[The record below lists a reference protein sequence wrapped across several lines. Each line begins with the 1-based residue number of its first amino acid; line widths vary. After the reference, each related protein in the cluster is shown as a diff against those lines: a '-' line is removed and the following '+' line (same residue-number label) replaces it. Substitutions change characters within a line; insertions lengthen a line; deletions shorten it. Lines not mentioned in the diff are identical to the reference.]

1 MITPQ
6 TLVNDSIKL
15 VSLPDIYVSLN
26 NVLKNPDYSMS
37 DVAMVIGHDPAL
49 TSRLLKIVNSPFYG
63 LVSHV
68 DSITHAINLLGTRQI
83 HDLALATSIVN
94 SFSGF
99 HNDIISMYDYWFNS
113 VYCAVSCQLLAY
125 HYKDI
130 DTERPFVAGLLHDIG
145 HLVMY
150 QEIPD
155 ESRPTISL
163 AKEKGIELYLAERE
177 LLGFDYAQVGA
188 ELMRVWAL
196 PESLYRVTEF
206 QNEPDKV
213 DQFSLE
219 TAIVHMAALL
229 ARAAITKQEVT
240 ESSLPIHPVCWEITG
255 LTPDILSIIK
265 QEADQQV
272 VMAMDLLVAK
282 TKHA

>member
-1 MITPQ
+1 MG
-6 TLVNDSIKL
+6 
-15 VSLPDIYVSLN
+15 
-26 NVLKNPDYSMS
+26 NPDYSMS

-49 TSRLLKIVNSPFYG
+49 TTRLLKVVNSPFYG
-63 LVSHV
+63 LVSHI
-68 DSITHAINLLGTRQI
+68 DSITHAINLLGSRQI
-83 HDLALATSIVN
+83 QDLALATSIVD

-99 HNDIISMYDYWFNS
+99 HNDIISMYDYWYSS
-113 VYCAVSCQLLAY
+113 VYCAVSSQLLAY

-155 ESRPTISL
+155 ESRPTIIL
-163 AKEKGIELYLAERE
+163 AKEKGTELYLTERE

-196 PESLYRVTEF
+196 PESLQQVTEF

-213 DQFSLE
+213 DQYSLE
-219 TAIVHMAALL
+219 TAIIHMAALL
-229 ARAAITKQEVT
+229 ARAAI
-240 ESSLPIHPVCWEITG
+240 SNRR
-255 LTPDILSIIK
+255 
-265 QEADQQV
+265 
-272 VMAMDLLVAK
+272 
-282 TKHA
+282 

>member
-1 MITPQ
+1 MITPKM
-6 TLVNDSIKL
+6 LVNESMKL

-26 NVLKNPDYSMS
+26 NVLKNPDFSMS

-83 HDLALATSIVN
+83 HDLALATSIVDT
-94 SFSGF
+94 FSGF
-99 HNDIISMYDYWFNS
+99 HNDIMSMYDYWYNS

-155 ESRPTISL
+155 QSRPTILL

-188 ELMRVWAL
+188 ELMKVWAL

-229 ARAAITKQEVT
+229 ARAAISKQEVT
-240 ESSLPIHPVCWEITG
+240 ADSLPIHSICWEITG
-255 LTPDILSIIK
+255 LSPDILPIIK
-265 QEADQQV
+265 KDADQQV
-272 VMAMDLLVAK
+272 VLAMDLLVAK
-282 TKHA
+282 TRHA